1 MLWHALSKQHP
12 IVADTMAVVFHSSTP
27 SPSGD
32 GCQPMHVACNLQ
44 AALYTIACTTL
55 GLMGA
60 GLPPEAMLNYV
71 QQSRVLLKQLKAC
84 NTADQWSLHTHF
96 GNRCLLS
103 SRIVFFCC
111 LRRGLH
117 SSFNLLSAAQGVILH
132 LSVMCVSC
140 CVVLLPSAC
149 TGGDCNRGGQVLLN
163 RKRSH

>member
-44 AALYTIACTTL
+44 AALYAIACTTL

-60 GLPPEAMLNYV
+60 GLLPEAMLNYV

-84 NTADQWSLHTHF
+84 NTADQWNYIHILAIDAFSPSEVLSSVAEEEAFTVHSIC
-96 GNRCLLS
+96 CLLHK
-103 SRIVFFCC
+103 V
-111 LRRGLH
+111 
-117 SSFNLLSAAQGVILH
+117 
-132 LSVMCVSC
+132 
-140 CVVLLPSAC
+140 
-149 TGGDCNRGGQVLLN
+149 
-163 RKRSH
+163 